1 MAKNPNKKAKALQK
15 DEQMNGAMKF
25 FLAGCVAELYLLII
39 RRFYINADSELS
51 RIAWYDRYL
60 WMLAG
65 IGAGVLAVGLIA
77 ALTAKANAGRRKT
90 GWALAGAGAFVGIA
104 SALVRWNMATLSLM
118 TIVVPV
124 VILLGVLWA
133 LYDRECALAL
143 TVLGVALLALWGYRP
158 VCLQYVCGYGGEGTG
173 GALSGGADRAGRS
186 HQAGEDRQAAARD
199 CGPSAGLYLL
209 WPVRCGAAGRAGN
222 SRRRVLC
229 HLGHGGGDFRFGC
242 LLYRQAALI
251 LLIRAAPLLRSGSFF
266 THGQKVLREGCP
278 QKQRKRF
285 GKTEG
290 KRRYSRALSVK
301 RKKRRFLTAVAGNE
315 CIM

>member
-104 SALVRWNMATLSLM
+104 SALSLM

-143 TVLGVALLALWGYRP
+143 TVLGVALLALWGYRRYASSM
-158 VCLQYVCGYGGEGTG
+158 YVGTAVK
-173 GALSGGADRAGRS
+173 ALVA
-186 HQAGEDRQAAARD
+186 
-199 CGPSAGLYLL
+199 LYLVAL
-209 WPVRCGAAGRAGN
+209 IVLAVLTKQGKTGKLLPETAERLPVYISCGLSAVALLAALAIPGAAYYAIWAM
-222 SRRRVLC
+222 
-229 HLGHGGGDFRFGC
+229 
-242 LLYRQAALI
+242 AAVIFAL
-251 LLIRAAPLLRSGSFF
+251 AVYY
-266 THGQKVLREGCP
+266 TV
-278 QKQRKRF
+278 KQ
-285 GKTEG
+285 
-290 KRRYSRALSVK
+290 L
-301 RKKRRFLTAVAGNE
+301 
-315 CIM
+315 

>member
-77 ALTAKANAGRRKT
+77 ALTAKTNAGRRKT

-143 TVLGVALLALWGYRP
+143 TVLGVALLALWGYRRYASSMYVGTAVKALVALYLVALIVLAVLTKQGKTGKLLPETADRLP
-158 VCLQYVCGYGGEGTG
+158 VYISCGLSAVAVI
-173 GALSGGADRAGRS
+173 GALTARHHS
-186 HQAGEDRQAAARD
+186 HPAVFLAALVGD
-199 CGPSAGLYLL
+199 LVLYLVGVPYMYL
-209 WPVRCGAAGRAGN
+209 IMR
-222 SRRRVLC
+222 LY
-229 HLGHGGGDFRFGC
+229 LGSDAT
-242 LLYRQAALI
+242 LAALVMKMAVFI
-251 LLIRAAPLLRSGSFF
+251 PGDLIKLAIVTLAAPPLLRCLE
-266 THGQKVLREGCP
+266 K
-278 QKQRKRF
+278 
-285 GKTEG
+285 
-290 KRRYSRALSVK
+290 
-301 RKKRRFLTAVAGNE
+301 AGYTRS
-315 CIM
+315 

>member
-51 RIAWYDRYL
+51 RIAWYDHYL

-143 TVLGVALLALWGYRP
+143 TVLGVALLALWGYRRYASSM
-158 VCLQYVCGYGGEGTG
+158 YVGTAVK
-173 GALSGGADRAGRS
+173 ALVALYLVALIVLAVLTKQGKTGKLLP
-186 HQAGEDRQAAARD
+186 ET
-199 CGPSAGLYLL
+199 AGLYLL

-222 SRRRVLC
+222 SRSRVLC

-251 LLIRAAPLLRSGSFF
+251 LLI
-266 THGQKVLREGCP
+266 
-278 QKQRKRF
+278 
-285 GKTEG
+285 
-290 KRRYSRALSVK
+290 
-301 RKKRRFLTAVAGNE
+301 
-315 CIM
+315 

>member
-143 TVLGVALLALWGYRP
+143 TVLGVALLALWGYRRYASSM
-158 VCLQYVCGYGGEGTG
+158 YVGTAVK
-173 GALSGGADRAGRS
+173 ALVALYLVALIVLAYSLFRS
-186 HQAGEDRQAAARD
+186 YSKNIAARD
-199 CGPSAGLYLL
+199 RENATFERIVEKPRKQLSLMRKKWTNRKTARYFKCKGCGQVLSVPRGKGTL
-209 WPVRCGAAGRAGN
+209 
-222 SRRRVLC
+222 RV
-229 HLGHGGGDFRFGC
+229 
-242 LLYRQAALI
+242 
-251 LLIRAAPLLRSGSFF
+251 
-266 THGQKVLREGCP
+266 VCP
-278 QKQRKRF
+278 KC
-285 GKTEG
+285 KTET
-290 KRRYSRALSVK
+290 KLKS
-301 RKKRRFLTAVAGNE
+301 
-315 CIM
+315 

>member
-143 TVLGVALLALWGYRP
+143 TVLGVALLALWGYRRYASSM
-158 VCLQYVCGYGGEGTG
+158 YVGTAVK
-173 GALSGGADRAGRS
+173 ALVALYLVALIVLAVLTKQGKTGKLLPETADRLPVYISCGLSAV
-186 HQAGEDRQAAARD
+186 ALLAALAI
-199 CGPSAGLYLL
+199 P
-209 WPVRCGAAGRAGN
+209 GAAYYAIWAMAAGI
-222 SRRRVLC
+222 V
-229 HLGHGGGDFRFGC
+229 
-242 LLYRQAALI
+242 AL
-251 LLIRAAPLLRSGSFF
+251 AVYY
-266 THGQKVLREGCP
+266 TV
-278 QKQRKRF
+278 KQ
-285 GKTEG
+285 
-290 KRRYSRALSVK
+290 L
-301 RKKRRFLTAVAGNE
+301 
-315 CIM
+315 

>member
-51 RIAWYDRYL
+51 RIAWYDHYL

-133 LYDRECALAL
+133 LYDRECALGADSPWRGAAGPVGL
-143 TVLGVALLALWGYRP
+143 SP

-199 CGPSAGLYLL
+199 CGTSAGLYLL

-222 SRRRVLC
+222 SRSRVLC

-251 LLIRAAPLLRSGSFF
+251 LLIRAAPLLRSGSFSVP
-266 THGQKVLREGCP
+266 G
-278 QKQRKRF
+278 RKSS
-285 GKTEG
+285 
-290 KRRYSRALSVK
+290 SRGLSAEAEEAF
-301 RKKRRFLTAVAGNE
+301 RQDWR
-315 CIM
+315 

>member
-51 RIAWYDRYL
+51 RIAWYDHYL

-77 ALTAKANAGRRKT
+77 ALTAKTNAGRRKT

-143 TVLGVALLALWGYRP
+143 TVLGMALLALWGYRRYASSM
-158 VCLQYVCGYGGEGTG
+158 YVGTAVK
-173 GALSGGADRAGRS
+173 ALVALYLVALIVLAVLTKQGKTGKLLPETADRLPVYISCGLSAV
-186 HQAGEDRQAAARD
+186 ALLAALAI
-199 CGPSAGLYLL
+199 P
-209 WPVRCGAAGRAGN
+209 GAAYYAIWAM
-222 SRRRVLC
+222 
-229 HLGHGGGDFRFGC
+229 
-242 LLYRQAALI
+242 AAVIFAL
-251 LLIRAAPLLRSGSFF
+251 AVYY
-266 THGQKVLREGCP
+266 TV
-278 QKQRKRF
+278 KQ
-285 GKTEG
+285 
-290 KRRYSRALSVK
+290 L
-301 RKKRRFLTAVAGNE
+301 
-315 CIM
+315 

>member
-60 WMLAG
+60 WML
-65 IGAGVLAVGLIA
+65 
-77 ALTAKANAGRRKT
+77 TATANAGRRKT

-143 TVLGVALLALWGYRP
+143 TVLGVAP
-158 VCLQYVCGYGGEGTG
+158 NLQVLKISWPTLTE
-173 GALSGGADRAGRS
+173 
-186 HQAGEDRQAAARD
+186 RQSQIR
-199 CGPSAGLYLL
+199 L
-209 WPVRCGAAGRAGN
+209 N
-222 SRRRVLC
+222 SL
-229 HLGHGGGDFRFGC
+229 
-242 LLYRQAALI
+242 
-251 LLIRAAPLLRSGSFF
+251 
-266 THGQKVLREGCP
+266 
-278 QKQRKRF
+278 
-285 GKTEG
+285 
-290 KRRYSRALSVK
+290 
-301 RKKRRFLTAVAGNE
+301 
-315 CIM
+315 

>member
-65 IGAGVLAVGLIA
+65 IGAGVLAVGLIV

-90 GWALAGAGAFVGIA
+90 GWALAGTGAFVGIA

-124 VILLGVLWA
+124 VILL
-133 LYDRECALAL
+133 YDRECALAL
-143 TVLGVALLALWGYRP
+143 TVLGVALLALWGYRRYASSM
-158 VCLQYVCGYGGEGTG
+158 YVGTAVK
-173 GALSGGADRAGRS
+173 ALVALYLVALIVLAVLTKQGKTGKLLPETADRLPVYISCGLSAV
-186 HQAGEDRQAAARD
+186 ALLAALAI
-199 CGPSAGLYLL
+199 P
-209 WPVRCGAAGRAGN
+209 GAAYYAIWAM
-222 SRRRVLC
+222 
-229 HLGHGGGDFRFGC
+229 
-242 LLYRQAALI
+242 AAVIFAL
-251 LLIRAAPLLRSGSFF
+251 AVYY
-266 THGQKVLREGCP
+266 TV
-278 QKQRKRF
+278 KQ
-285 GKTEG
+285 
-290 KRRYSRALSVK
+290 L
-301 RKKRRFLTAVAGNE
+301 
-315 CIM
+315 

>member
-51 RIAWYDRYL
+51 RIAWYDHYL
-60 WMLAG
+60 WMQAG

-77 ALTAKANAGRRKT
+77 ALTAKTNAGRRKT

-143 TVLGVALLALWGYRP
+143 TVLGVALLALWGYRRYASSMYVGTTVKVCVAVYLVVLAALAWLTKSGKLSRILSPKADKLP
-158 VCLQYVCGYGGEGTG
+158 VYAACGLSGLALLAAFLGTG
-173 GALSGGADRAGRS
+173 VSYYAMWAL
-186 HQAGEDRQAAARD
+186 AA
-199 CGPSAGLYLL
+199 
-209 WPVRCGAAGRAGN
+209 V
-222 SRRRVLC
+222 V
-229 HLGHGGGDFRFGC
+229 F
-242 LLYRQAALI
+242 AL
-251 LLIRAAPLLRSGSFF
+251 AVYY
-266 THGQKVLREGCP
+266 TV
-278 QKQRKRF
+278 KQ
-285 GKTEG
+285 
-290 KRRYSRALSVK
+290 L
-301 RKKRRFLTAVAGNE
+301 
-315 CIM
+315 

>member
-51 RIAWYDRYL
+51 RIAWYDHYL

-143 TVLGVALLALWGYRP
+143 TVLGVALLALWGYRRYASSM
-158 VCLQYVCGYGGEGTG
+158 YVGTAVK
-173 GALSGGADRAGRS
+173 ALVA
-186 HQAGEDRQAAARD
+186 
-199 CGPSAGLYLL
+199 LYLVAL
-209 WPVRCGAAGRAGN
+209 IVLAVLTKQGKTGKLLPETAERLPVYISCGLSAVA
-222 SRRRVLC
+222 
-229 HLGHGGGDFRFGC
+229 
-242 LLYRQAALI
+242 LLAALAI
-251 LLIRAAPLLRSGSFF
+251 PKTSLLREFIGGSCFE
-266 THGQKVLREGCP
+266 V
-278 QKQRKRF
+278 
-285 GKTEG
+285 
-290 KRRYSRALSVK
+290 
-301 RKKRRFLTAVAGNE
+301 
-315 CIM
+315 